1 MNHLAKRIIPCLDI
15 KNGKVV
21 KGVNFVGLQDVGDPL
36 ELAKLYNDAGADE
49 IVILDITATFE
60 HRQIIADLIR
70 NIAKEVYIPLTIGG
84 GIRTLDDMYLLLD
97 AGADKISLNSAAIKN
112 PELIEQAA
120 KRFGSQCVVI
130 AIDVRSENWDAKN
143 SEQSAGGQ
151 NGNAQNLAQIDSVRA
166 HPAKK
171 IHHTKKEVYIK
182 GGRENTG
189 IEMCEWARI
198 CEDKGAGEFLLT
210 SMDTDGTKNGYD
222 IDALMQLRESVSLPI
237 IASGGAGKMEHIAE
251 VFEMDVADAALAA
264 SIFHNNEIAIT
275 DLKRYL
281 DSRGIPVRI

>member
-49 IVILDITATFE
+49 LVILDITATFE

-97 AGADKISLNSAAIKN
+97 AGADKISLNSTAIKN

-130 AIDVRSENWDAKN
+130 AIDVRSENWEGALQGGRNGGAQAN
-143 SEQSAGGQ
+143 ST
-151 NGNAQNLAQIDSVRA
+151 
-166 HPAKK
+166 K

-189 IEMCEWARI
+189 IEMCEWAKI

-222 IDALMQLRESVSLPI
+222 IDALTQLRESVSLPI

-264 SIFHNNEIAIT
+264 SIFHNNEITIA